1 VTATVAFLNQKGG
14 VGKTTVTLGLASA
27 AQAAGDRVLVIDL
40 DPQANAS
47 WILGVDP
54 SVAEVTTA
62 DLLAASKGSGPGKAG
77 KAVVGTG
84 WGPAVDLVPSS
95 GRLLEH
101 EGGHAQDTAAR
112 LRKALAHIRDDYEL
126 VLIDCAPSLGRVT
139 TTGLAAS
146 DLAVMVVE
154 PSALSLRGIEAVAD
168 TIESVW
174 EKLNPTLDLA
184 GVIGNRVPGVSAV
197 ADRRLEE
204 LGRIVGRRSI
214 WLPVVPPR
222 VIVNQAA
229 AERAPTHGFGAR
241 AHDVTDAFDQLYRKL
256 KRVARKRAAG
266 PSA

>member
-27 AQAAGDRVLVIDL
+27 AMAAGDRVLVIDL

-47 WILGVDP
+47 WILGVDAA
-54 SVAEVTTA
+54 VAEVTTA
-62 DLLAASKGSGPGKAG
+62 DLLAASKTTGPGRAG

-95 GRLLEH
+95 GKLLEL
-101 EGGHAQDTAAR
+101 EGSHSPDTAVR

-126 VLIDCAPSLGRVT
+126 VLVDCAPSLGWVT
-139 TTGLAAS
+139 TTGLAAA

-184 GVIGNRVPGVSAV
+184 GVIVNRVPGVSAE

-214 WLPVVPPR
+214 WQPVVPQG
-222 VIVNQAA
+222 VILNQAA
-229 AERAPTHGFGAR
+229 AERAPIHAFGAR
-241 AHDVTDAFDQLYRKL
+241 AHDVADVFDQLYRKL
-256 KRVARKRAAG
+256 KRTGRKRSAG
-266 PSA
+266 PA